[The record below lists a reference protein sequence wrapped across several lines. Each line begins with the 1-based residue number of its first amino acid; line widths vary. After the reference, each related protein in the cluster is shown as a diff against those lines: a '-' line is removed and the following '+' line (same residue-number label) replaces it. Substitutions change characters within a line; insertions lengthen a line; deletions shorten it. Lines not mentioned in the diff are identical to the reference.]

1 LAAKGTKKENSM
13 CYSLQITLKAF
24 EWTLLERASEL
35 LYNLAKKI
43 KLMWSI
49 KDQNFV
55 FSSSF
60 LPSKM
65 KRFTVLRSPH
75 IDKKSREQFEI
86 KTYKKLFLLQTNQKK
101 MFSLFLFL
109 LKNISLSGVQ
119 FRVKLQYT
127 STL

>member
-1 LAAKGTKKENSM
+1 M

-35 LYNLAKKI
+35 LCSLAQKI
-43 KLMWSI
+43 KLICSI
-49 KDQNFV
+49 KDQSFT

-60 LPSKM
+60 LPSRM

-86 KTYKKLFLLQTNQKK
+86 KTYKKLFLFQTNQKRI
-101 MFSLFLFL
+101 FSLFLFL
-109 LKNISLSGVQ
+109 LKNIALFGVQ
-119 FRVKLQYT
+119 LRVKLQYT
-127 STL
+127 TVL